1 MKSKKEFYDEST
13 NAISA
18 YQETY
23 GKTFL
28 ELAQE
33 ASSAEDYDNLVKA
46 SGGAITADRA
56 KAIAREI
63 QYHARNAEL
72 IGVQMREAYTAL
84 GTTEEEYGVMLDQEF
99 KNVSSK
105 RTMESGG
112 THVVELQE
120 VLGEIMGTNYDAVTT
135 LQMLSVNENNIREK
149 VVEAIYNKRGEQIST
164 LFGGKGD
171 AVVNLN
177 QSISELTSKLDNRI
191 AADKKKMDEFLDP
204 GKSVGITDAVVMTS
218 FNDPTGRTTKQ
229 VHSILKEG
237 LPKDFDLTDKK
248 GNKTTYNKLVESEED
263 FWTIG
268 DKPPKI
274 VLGQVGLV
282 HVPKVDGTAMIAIP
296 FKNEEGDIHI
306 YYAEASQIKAPALNK
321 YVNSMQFKV
330 RSIYRQGLHANIRG
344 QWAPEV
350 FEGSVVFDYA
360 TNKIYING
368 VEQNGIEEGLREIEG
383 FLTKSGQDI

>member
-1 MKSKKEFYDEST
+1 
-13 NAISA
+13 
-18 YQETY
+18 
-23 GKTFL
+23 
-28 ELAQE
+28 
-33 ASSAEDYDNLVKA
+33 
-46 SGGAITADRA
+46 
-56 KAIAREI
+56 EI

-105 RTMESGG
+105 RKMESGG

-120 VLGEIMGTNYDAVTT
+120 VLGEIMGTKYDAVTT

-149 VVEAIYNKRGEQIST
+149 VVEAIYNKRGDKIST

-177 QSISELTSKLDNRI
+177 QSISELTGKLDNRI

-237 LPKDFDLTDKK
+237 LPKDFEL
-248 GNKTTYNKLVESEED
+248 
-263 FWTIG
+263 
-268 DKPPKI
+268 
-274 VLGQVGLV
+274 
-282 HVPKVDGTAMIAIP
+282 
-296 FKNEEGDIHI
+296 
-306 YYAEASQIKAPALNK
+306 
-321 YVNSMQFKV
+321 
-330 RSIYRQGLHANIRG
+330 
-344 QWAPEV
+344 
-350 FEGSVVFDYA
+350 
-360 TNKIYING
+360 
-368 VEQNGIEEGLREIEG
+368 
-383 FLTKSGQDI
+383 